1 MNALLLFYKDYVV
14 KIQKK
19 GVEDS
24 KHVLSINLHPD
35 TGATS
40 DDAILNGVEVLKLYN
55 SDGNLAGPSQM
66 LPSLP
71 AASATKVS
79 KTKKTVFVAIGSGV
93 GILVV
98 LTLVCCM
105 VLLKLRKSGH
115 YVYYYQLS
123 KCCCWHDPHKGK
135 STRKKASSLPEEL
148 CRRFSIDQIKIA
160 TDNFHQELIIGRGGF
175 VYVYKGFIDESMIVA
190 IKRLNPESRQGA
202 REFRTEIEMLSQLHH
217 GHLVSL
223 IGYCNDDGEMILI
236 YEYMTN
242 GTLSDHLFDTKNDLL
257 TGKQRLEIRIGST
270 CGLHYLHTCMKN
282 PIVHRD
288 VKATNILLDDK
299 WGAKVSDFGLSKMG
313 LDQAA
318 VTTNVKGTPGYLDP
332 DYARLLQVNEKTNV
346 YSFGV
351 VLLEVLCGRKAV
363 NSKLRQEQLHLPSW
377 ARKCIENGTIYEIID
392 PYLKGKIAPECFK
405 VYVEVAKSCVHDHG
419 IQRPTMNDVMERLEF
434 ASDLQQNADAEQE
447 KINPS
452 GDITYQEVRSF
463 RVSQNINVHNVGPM
477 LESETGD
484 GLSTFNSGL
493 STNRSLDSD
502 SVTGTSRDIFT
513 NNSNATT

>member
-1 MNALLLFYKDYVV
+1 
-14 KIQKK
+14 
-19 GVEDS
+19 
-24 KHVLSINLHPD
+24 
-35 TGATS
+35 
-40 DDAILNGVEVLKLYN
+40 
-55 SDGNLAGPSQM
+55 M

-71 AASATKVS
+71 AASRTKES
-79 KTKKTVFVAIGSGV
+79 KTKKTVFIAIGSGV

-123 KCCCWHDPHKGK
+123 KCYCWHDPYKGK

-148 CRRFSIDQIKIA
+148 CCRFSMDQIKIA
-160 TDNFHQELIIGRGGF
+160 TDNFHQELIIGRGDFG
-175 VYVYKGFIDESMIVA
+175 YVYKGFINESMIVA
-190 IKRLNPESRQGA
+190 IKRLNPESQQGA
-202 REFRTEIEMLSQLHH
+202 REFRIEIEMLSQLHH

-223 IGYCNDDGEMILI
+223 IGYYNDDGEMILI

-242 GTLSDHLFDTKNDLL
+242 GTLSEHLFDTRNDPLMW
-257 TGKQRLEIRIGST
+257 KQRLEICIRSA

-282 PIVHRD
+282 PIIHRD

-318 VTTNVKGTPGYLDP
+318 VTTNVKGAPGYLDP
-332 DYARLLQVNEKTNV
+332 DYAKRLQVNEKTDV
-346 YSFGV
+346 YLFGV
-351 VLLEVLCGRKAV
+351 VLLEVLYGRKAV
-363 NSKLRQEQLHLPSW
+363 NSKLGQEQLHLPSW

-405 VYVEVAKSCVHDHG
+405 VYMEVAERCVRDYG
-419 IQRPTMNDVMERLEF
+419 IQRPTTNDVMERLEF
-434 ASDLQQNADAEQE
+434 ASGLQENVDAEQE
-447 KINPS
+447 KFNPG
-452 GDITYQEVRSF
+452 GDITYQEVRSL
-463 RVSQNINVHNVGPM
+463 RVSQNIKVHNVRPM
-477 LESETGD
+477 LESKTGD
-484 GLSTFNSGL
+484 GLSTFNIGL
-493 STNRSLDSD
+493 STSRSLDSD